1 MRGMSNFSKKHRGP
15 MALGRFRRDQR
26 EEATVATMTPRQ
38 CLLRAAP
45 ATLIVI
51 GFDVAVLFGAS
62 AFAGPAAA
70 QRAGDEDDE
79 AAGHTQDITD
89 IWAITRGGQFA
100 LE

>member
-15 MALGRFRRDQR
+15 LAPGRFRREQR

-38 CLLRAAP
+38 RLLRAAP
-45 ATLIVI
+45 ATLITI
-51 GFDVAVLFGAS
+51 GFDVAVLLGAS